1 MRETD
6 EAMIK
11 VLMTGVSN
19 IGKAGVAT
27 IAFRLGQAMDSE
39 KISLGYLAQRGI
51 SDVKYIDLIEDGGGR
66 VHIMPPVKGN
76 KLVKLIKTIQWVSL
90 TAKENTY
97 DIVHINADT
106 AYLAAIYM
114 KIFQSNGMTKMIVHS
129 HSTMVDENNKVL
141 RSIKIFLHCLCK
153 RYIRKN
159 AHLKLACSS
168 MAAKWMFDKDQ
179 VTVVPNGI
187 DCKQFE
193 FDSVKRDEYR
203 KEMKLGGKFVICCV
217 GRLAYPKNSFFTID
231 IFREILKEER
241 NSILLFI
248 GDGEL
253 RGEIERYIES
263 NGLGKKVL
271 LLGNREDISGLLSAS
286 DVFLLPSRFEGLGIV
301 YIEAQASG
309 MPVFASDKVPQEAFI
324 TDSMFRNSL
333 NDSAELWAQAIL
345 QHKNDVRKSQE
356 EMVKIKKY
364 DIYSA
369 AKLLQSKYIWL
380 MEKDDRR

>member
-271 LLGNREDISGLLSAS
+271 LLGNRETFLDCFRLVTCFCCPQDSKGLELYISRRRHLVCLCLRLTRCLKKHLLQIQCS
-286 DVFLLPSRFEGLGIV
+286 GIHLMIRQSCGHRQ
-301 YIEAQASG
+301 YYSIRMMLE
-309 MPVFASDKVPQEAFI
+309 K
-324 TDSMFRNSL
+324 
-333 NDSAELWAQAIL
+333 
-345 QHKNDVRKSQE
+345 VRKKWLRLKNMTFIRLQNYCKVS
-356 EMVKIKKY
+356 
-364 DIYSA
+364 IYG
-369 AKLLQSKYIWL
+369 
-380 MEKDDRR
+380 